1 MDPNVIEVFIPI
13 VSMVVLGVVLWAFF
27 HFRYKT
33 RVRVQETLQAALDR
47 GTDLT
52 PELIDRIAGPKPSND
67 RDLRRGLVSIAI
79 GVAFAIFGFM
89 VDDMEAVRPMIGIGL
104 FPILVG
110 LAYLVMWRMGKSES
124 RP

>member
-1 MDPNVIEVFIPI
+1 MDENVVAVFIPI
-13 VSMVVLGVVLWAFF
+13 ISMLVFGGIIWAFF

-52 PELIDRIAGPKPSND
+52 PELIDRIAGPKPGTD

-79 GVAFAIFGFM
+79 GIAFAIFGFM
-89 VDDMEAVRPMIGIGL
+89 VDDTEAVRPMIGIGL

-110 LAYLVMWRMGKSES
+110 VAYLVMWRMGKSES

>member
-1 MDPNVIEVFIPI
+1 MDENVVAVFIPI
-13 VSMVVLGVVLWAFF
+13 VSMVVFGIIIWGFF

-33 RVRVQETLQAALDR
+33 RVRIQETIQTALDR
-47 GTDLT
+47 GTELT
-52 PELIDRIAGPKPSND
+52 PELIDRIAGPKPSTD
-67 RDLRRGLVSIAI
+67 RDLRRGVISIAI
-79 GVAFAIFGFM
+79 GIAFAIFGFM